1 METFEEYLNA
11 MGDPE
16 HKEKLTEILVWV
28 KEYYPNLNT
37 RIAWN
42 QPMFTNEGTYI
53 IGFSHSKGHISLA
66 PEVKPIKEFKEE
78 IEALGLSHTNN
89 IIRIKWTDPTPFSL
103 IDTLIKYNLED
114 KAGYTKFWR

>member
-1 METFEEYLNA
+1 MKVFLDYLKTIDDLEKRTRTEEVL
-11 MGDPE
+11 
-16 HKEKLTEILVWV
+16 HWV
-28 KEYYPNLNT
+28 INNYPDLPPQI
-37 RIAWN
+37 RWN

-53 IGFSHSKGHISLA
+53 IGYSHSKGHISLA

>member
-1 METFEEYLNA
+1 MFVCQLHCT
-11 MGDPE
+11 
-16 HKEKLTEILVWV
+16 KE
-28 KEYYPNLNT
+28 
-37 RIAWN
+37 
-42 QPMFTNEGTYI
+42 I
-53 IGFSHSKGHISLA
+53 IMVFYFYTIIWALSLA